1 MEWEAYGPHLSTAPV
16 QDMMILIAFLP
27 LAQEMEASLATWSDR
42 AGAGASFRFATRVIH
57 YITIRNSYYYAN
69 TEKII

>member
-1 MEWEAYGPHLSTAPV
+1 MEWDAYGPHLSTAPV
-16 QDMMILIAFLP
+16 QYMILIAFLP
-27 LAQEMEASLATWSDR
+27 LGQEMEASPATWSGR

-57 YITIRNSYYYAN
+57 YITIGNSYYYPN